1 MINVRES
8 DIPENDLPGRKL
20 RWVITP
26 EKDGCEFLSSCVIRV
41 APGAKVK
48 PAHSHPNGEELVY
61 IISGSGRVLIDGE
74 VEPVEAGSVI
84 VFPKAKI
91 HMLQNTGDVEMKAVC
106 VYAPAADPSGYKY
119 HEDVD
124 IDDYVK

>member
-61 IISGSGRVLIDGE
+61 IISGSG
-74 VEPVEAGSVI
+74 
-84 VFPKAKI
+84 
-91 HMLQNTGDVEMKAVC
+91 
-106 VYAPAADPSGYKY
+106 
-119 HEDVD
+119 
-124 IDDYVK
+124 

>member
-74 VEPVEAGSVI
+74 VETVETGSVN
-84 VFPKAKI
+84 VFPKGKNN
-91 HMLQNTGDVEMKAVC
+91 MLQNTLETENKAVS
-106 VYAPAADPSGYKY
+106 V
-119 HEDVD
+119 
-124 IDDYVK
+124 